1 MGRTLTVCVG
11 IGINLKNEK
20 PFPGASLLTQ
30 TEISREELLAQ
41 IFNSF
46 EKLLPKLKD
55 GSWREEY
62 EDLWLHSNE
71 NVKFGGMKGIVK
83 GVDLDGFLLVENK
96 ENGEVLTID
105 TDNNSF
111 DLFEG
116 LVHSKR

>member
-1 MGRTLTVCVG
+1 MT
-11 IGINLKNEK
+11 E
-20 PFPGASLLTQ
+20 

-71 NVKFGGMKGIVK
+71 NVKFEGMKGIVK
-83 GVDLDGFLLVENK
+83 GVDLDDFLLVENK
-96 ENGEVLTID
+96 ENGEGTVDKVYFRRSCNFLIPAD
-105 TDNNSF
+105 KVSN
-111 DLFEG
+111 
-116 LVHSKR
+116 

>member
-1 MGRTLTVCVG
+1 M
-11 IGINLKNEK
+11 
-20 PFPGASLLTQ
+20 TQ

-96 ENGEVLTID
+96 ENGEGAVEQ
-105 TDNNSF
+105 S
-111 DLFEG
+111 LF
-116 LVHSKR
+116 LDRF